1 VQADVDY
8 CIISGGIIGLATALA
23 LTDRERGAKV
33 TLLEKESGLAK
44 HQTGHMVHDFLFV
57 QSEHMLHV
65 CTAPLPAA
73 TSAIPIGK
81 MIVDRL
87 LQ

>member
-1 VQADVDY
+1 MRADF
-8 CIISGGIIGLATALA
+8 CIL
-23 LTDRERGAKV
+23 
-33 TLLEKESGLAK
+33 SGLRTPAAGIRAR
-44 HQTGHMVHDFLFV
+44 T
-57 QSEHMLHV
+57 LHV
-65 CTAPLPAA
+65 CNSPSSAA